1 MKGLNLLYERGKDMR
16 TQKAL
21 KNAGIGIITYILAF
35 IPQFL
40 LRKIFLDILGEE
52 VLGLNSLF
60 MNLISY
66 LSIVEMGIGSAII
79 FSLYRPFAEGNQ
91 KKIKGYLDYYA
102 KFYKI
107 AGTLIFILGLILL
120 PLLHVFIN
128 NDLDVNIQQ
137 AKWYFILFLFN
148 TYISYLFT
156 YKFCILNVAQEN
168 YKVSIANTMAKIVT
182 AIFQFIGLIVLPR
195 FDIYLFIQIIVNLI
209 QYIILNW
216 YIDKKFNWLK
226 TVKGEITKQEKAN
239 LTKNVKAL
247 FIHKIGSICVFGT
260 DNIVISTFI
269 SLSSVA
275 RYNNYNMIINA
286 IQGIVK
292 AAIGA
297 ITPSIGNL
305 LVEKDASEAYKVHQR
320 LFLLNFWISSF
331 VVIVLYNLST
341 QFVTFWLGREATID
355 NLTLSV
361 VLVNF
366 YFYLMRSPVDSFKDG
381 SGRYHE
387 DRYAAIFESAINLV
401 FSIIL
406 VRKIG
411 LVGVFIGTFISNV
424 AVVFWVKPL
433 ITYKYVFNRPLI
445 DYFKT
450 YLKYC
455 LIALI
460 PLVVTITL
468 TQGIKSNATF
478 LMLMVNG
485 VINTLIINIIYL
497 LIFRKDENFIYFK
510 HLILNRFKKRIN

>member
-1 MKGLNLLYERGKDMR
+1 MR
-16 TQKAL
+16 TQKAM
-21 KNAGIGIITYILAF
+21 KNASIGMITYILAF

-40 LRKIFLDILGEE
+40 LRKVFLDTLGENA
-52 VLGLNSLF
+52 LGLNSLF

-79 FSLYRPFAEGNQ
+79 FSLYRPFAEGDQ
-91 KKIKGYLDYYA
+91 VKIKGYLNYYA
-102 KFYKI
+102 KFYKL
-107 AGTLIFILGLILL
+107 AGAFIFILGLILL
-120 PLLHVFIN
+120 PFLHVFIN

-137 AKWYFILFLFN
+137 AQWYFILFLVN

-168 YKVSIANTMAKIVT
+168 YKLSIANTITKFAT
-182 AIFQFIGLIVLPR
+182 AILQFIGLIVFPR
-195 FDIYLFIQIIVNLI
+195 FDIYIFIQIIVNLI
-209 QYIILNW
+209 QYIILNR
-216 YIDKKFNWLK
+216 YIDKKFEWLK
-226 TVKGEITKQEKAN
+226 TVKGEITKQEKAD

-247 FIHKIGSICVFGT
+247 FIHKIGSIFVFGT
-260 DNIVISTFI
+260 DNIVISAFI
-269 SLSSVA
+269 NLSAVA

-286 IQGIVK
+286 IQGVVR

-320 LFLLNFWISSF
+320 LFLLNFWVSSF
-331 VVIVLYNLST
+331 VVIVLYNVST
-341 QFVTFWLGREATID
+341 QFITLWLGADATID
-355 NLTLSV
+355 NLTLIV
-361 VLVNF
+361 VLINF
-366 YFYLMRSPVDSFKDG
+366 YFFLMRSPVESFKDG

-387 DRYAAIFESAINLV
+387 DRYASIFEAGINLV

-411 LVGVFIGTFISNV
+411 LAGVFIGTFISNV
-424 AVVFWVKPL
+424 AVLFWVKPL

-450 YLKYC
+450 YFKYC

-460 PLVVTITL
+460 PFTVTIIL

-485 VINTLIINIIYL
+485 IINTLIINIIYL
-497 LIFRKDENFIYFK
+497 FIFRKDENFIYFK
-510 HLILNRFKKRIN
+510 HLILNRLKKKV

>member
-1 MKGLNLLYERGKDMR
+1 MR
-16 TQKAL
+16 TKKAM
-21 KNAGIGIITYILAF
+21 KNASIGIITYILTF

-40 LRKIFLDILGEE
+40 LRKVFLDTLGEDT
-52 VLGLNSLF
+52 LGLNSLF
-60 MNLISY
+60 TNLISY

-79 FSLYRPFAEGNQ
+79 FSLYRPFAENNRV
-91 KKIKGYLDYYA
+91 KIKGYLNYYA

-107 AGTLIFILGLILL
+107 AGTCIFVLGLMLS
-120 PLLHVFIN
+120 PFLHVFIN
-128 NDLDVNIQQ
+128 NDVEVNIQQ
-137 AKWYFILFLFN
+137 AQWYFILFLVK

-156 YKFCILNVAQEN
+156 YKFCILTVAQEN
-168 YKVSIANTMAKIVT
+168 YKVSISTAITGIT
-182 AIFQFIGLIVLPR
+182 IAIFQFIGLIILPR
-195 FDIYLFIQIIVNLI
+195 FDVYIFIQIIVNLI
-209 QYIILNW
+209 QYFILNR
-216 YIDKKFNWLK
+216 YIDKKFEWIN
-226 TVKGEITKQEKAN
+226 TVKGEITRQEKAD

-247 FIHKIGSICVFGT
+247 FIHKIGHIFVFGT

-269 SLSSVA
+269 NLSAVA

-286 IQGIVK
+286 IQGLVGTVV
-292 AAIGA
+292 GA

-305 LVEKDASEAYKVHQR
+305 LVEKNASEAYKVHQR

-331 VVIVLYNLST
+331 VVIILYNVST
-341 QFVTFWLGREATID
+341 QFITLWLGVDAVVD

-361 VLVNF
+361 ILINF
-366 YFYLMRSPVDSFKDG
+366 YFYLMRNPIESFKDG

-387 DRYAAIFESAINLV
+387 DRYAPIFEAGINLI
-401 FSIIL
+401 FSIIF

-411 LVGVFIGTFISNV
+411 LAGVFIGTLISNF
-424 AVVFWVKPL
+424 AVLFWIKPL

-460 PLVVTITL
+460 PLVVTIIL

-478 LMLMVNG
+478 LMLIVNG
-485 VINTLIINIIYL
+485 VINTVIINIIYL
-497 LIFRKDENFIYFK
+497 LIFREDENFIYFK